1 MIEISSSWKSDNF
14 TIWEMIFE
22 PIQKMLSSQSRAKS
36 WLHKSFD
43 DVITFK
49 SYFLTLQHQCKEMK
63 HLKKKKIFM
72 FLNFLNL
79 MHHILLI
86 WSQLQFY
93 FWTIFNFHQKLVCI
107 NENKTYLTCKSAWF
121 LTYHSTNSMKTG
133 TIRA

>member
-86 WSQLQFY
+86 WSQLQFD
-93 FWTIFNFHQKLVCI
+93 FWTIFNFYKKLVCLWKQNI
-107 NENKTYLTCKSAWF
+107 SNLQKCMISNLSFHKLNEDRNY
-121 LTYHSTNSMKTG
+121 
-133 TIRA
+133 